1 MATAPTAKRTPKQRR
16 GDYFEKLA
24 ADKLSQAGLTIITTN
39 YDAYTDGKKLGEID
53 IIATHS
59 VTQRGRTLDYL
70 VFIEVRSRRAG
81 DYGGAV
87 MSINHVKQSKIMR
100 AAEQFYAAHP
110 VYTDYACRF
119 DVYAFDIMADG
130 SVADEWLMGVFGV

>member
-70 VFIEVRSRRAG
+70 VFIVALEDKESWRKSEDWLPIEV
-81 DYGGAV
+81 
-87 MSINHVKQSKIMR
+87 
-100 AAEQFYAAHP
+100 
-110 VYTDYACRF
+110 
-119 DVYAFDIMADG
+119 
-130 SVADEWLMGVFGV
+130 